1 MSNSLP
7 ALKRVTLV
15 ALLANVVL
23 FGLKLWGFSLSNS
36 VALLSDALNSL
47 LDVISTTAV
56 LISVQ
61 VARKL
66 PDREH
71 PFGHSRAE
79 PIAGFVIAVIACV
92 LGIEV
97 LQESLVKFIFPHAHD
112 IDPVIFVIL
121 GVAILSKLALS
132 MWQGQVGRAGKSPAV
147 VALSIDSRNDV
158 LSSVAALIGI
168 TGASLG
174 YRPAD
179 EIAGAVVGCLI
190 LWSGIRIIRDNL
202 DMLLGRAPR
211 DATQLE
217 VLERVRA
224 IDGVEEVRFC
234 RGHYVGNELHF
245 EIIIACHAE
254 LSTRDSAGIADAVRT
269 AAETADDIAVAFV
282 HVDTVESPHHYPDL
296 LDRI

>member
-7 ALKRVTLV
+7 ALKRVTII
-15 ALLANVVL
+15 ALLANAAL
-23 FGLKLWGFSLSNS
+23 FGLKLWGFALSNS

-47 LDVISTTAV
+47 LDVVSTTAV
-56 LISVQ
+56 LVSVQ

-97 LQESLVKFIFPHAHD
+97 MQESVVKFVFPHPH
-112 IDPVIFVIL
+112 VISATVFVIL
-121 GVAILSKLALS
+121 GVAIVAKLGLS
-132 MWQGQVGRAGKSPAV
+132 MWQGRVGREGKSPAV

-158 LSSVAALIGI
+158 LSSLAALAGV
-168 TGASLG
+168 TGAALG

-190 LWSGIRIIRDNL
+190 LWSGIRIIRENL
-202 DMLLGRAPR
+202 DMLLGRAPA
-211 DATQLE
+211 DPTQVE
-217 VLERVRA
+217 VIERVRA
-224 IDGVEEVRFC
+224 IAGVEEVRFC

-254 LSTRDSAGIADAVRT
+254 ISTRASAEIADAVRT
-269 AAETADDIAVAFV
+269 AAEAADDIAVAFV

-296 LDRI
+296 MDRI

>member
-1 MSNSLP
+1 MGNSLP
-7 ALKRVTLV
+7 ALKRVTV
-15 ALLANVVL
+15 IALLANVIL
-23 FGLKLWGFSLSNS
+23 FALKLWGFTISHS

-47 LDVISTTAV
+47 LDVASTTAV

-92 LGIEV
+92 LGVEV
-97 LQESLVKFIFPHAHD
+97 MQESLVKFFFPHQHEISPA
-112 IDPVIFVIL
+112 VFGIL
-121 GVAILSKLALS
+121 GVAILAKLGLS
-132 MWQGQVGRAGKSPAV
+132 MWQGRVGREGRSPAV
-147 VALSIDSRNDV
+147 VALSVDSRNDV
-158 LSSVAALIGI
+158 LSSVAALVGV
-168 TGASLG
+168 TGAALG

-179 EIAGAVVGCLI
+179 EIAGAVVGMLI
-190 LWSGIRIIRDNL
+190 LWSGVKIIRENL
-202 DMLLGRAPR
+202 DMLLGRAPNGG
-211 DATQLE
+211 TQDD
-217 VLERVRA
+217 VLRRVRA

-234 RGHYVGNELHF
+234 RGHFVGNEMHF
-245 EIIIACHAE
+245 EIIIACHAD
-254 LSTRDSAGIADAVRT
+254 LSTRESAEIADAVRI
-269 AAETADDIAVAFV
+269 AAEQADDIAVAFV

>member
-7 ALKRVTLV
+7 ALKRVVLI

-23 FGLKLWGFSLSNS
+23 FGLKIWGFALSNS

-47 LDVISTTAV
+47 LDVVSTTAV
-56 LISVQ
+56 LVSVQ

-92 LGIEV
+92 LGVEV
-97 LQESLVKFIFPHAHD
+97 LQESAVKFLFPHVHVIAP
-112 IDPVIFVIL
+112 PVFVIL
-121 GVAILSKLALS
+121 AVAILAKLALS
-132 MWQGQVGRAGKSPAV
+132 MWQGRVGRAGKSPAV
-147 VALSIDSRNDV
+147 MALSVDSRNDV
-158 LSSVAALIGI
+158 LSSVAALVGV
-168 TGASLG
+168 TGAALG

-190 LWSGIRIIRDNL
+190 LWSGVRIIRDNL

-211 DATQLE
+211 DLTQNE

-224 IDGVEEVRFC
+224 IDGVQEVRFC
-234 RGHYVGNELHF
+234 RGHYVGSELHF

-254 LSTRDSAGIADAVRT
+254 LSTRQSAEIADAVRS

>member
-7 ALKRVTLV
+7 ALKRVTLI
-15 ALLANVVL
+15 ALLANAAL
-23 FGLKLWGFSLSNS
+23 FGLKLWGFSLSSS

-47 LDVISTTAV
+47 LDVVSTTAV
-56 LISVQ
+56 LVSVQ
-61 VARKL
+61 VARKM

-97 LQESLVKFIFPHAHD
+97 LQESVVKFVFPHPHEINPLVFA
-112 IDPVIFVIL
+112 IL
-121 GVAILSKLALS
+121 GVAILAKIGLS
-132 MWQGQVGRAGKSPAV
+132 LWQGRVGRAGNSPAV
-147 VALSIDSRNDV
+147 VALAVDSRNDV
-158 LSSVAALIGI
+158 LSSIAALVGI
-168 TGASLG
+168 TGASIG
-174 YRPAD
+174 YDSAD

-190 LWSGIRIIRDNL
+190 LWSGVRIIRENL
-202 DMLLGRAPR
+202 DMLLGRAPS
-211 DATQLE
+211 DVTQID
-217 VLERVRA
+217 VLARVRA

-245 EIIIACHAE
+245 EIIIACSAV
-254 LSTRDSAGIADAVRT
+254 LSTRESAEIADQVRH

>member
-7 ALKRVTLV
+7 ALKRVTLI
-15 ALLANVVL
+15 ALLANAAL
-23 FGLKLWGFSLSNS
+23 FGLKLWGFSLSGS

-47 LDVISTTAV
+47 LDVASTTAV

-61 VARKL
+61 VARKM

-97 LQESLVKFIFPHAHD
+97 LQESTMKFVLPHPHEINPLVFA
-112 IDPVIFVIL
+112 IL
-121 GVAILSKLALS
+121 GVAILAKIGLS
-132 MWQGQVGRAGKSPAV
+132 MWQGRVGRAGKSPAV
-147 VALSIDSRNDV
+147 VALAVDSRNDV
-158 LSSVAALIGI
+158 LSSIAALVGI

-174 YRPAD
+174 YESAD

-190 LWSGIRIIRDNL
+190 LWSGVKIIRENL
-202 DMLLGRAPR
+202 DMLLGRAPS
-211 DATQLE
+211 DLTQVD
-217 VLERVRA
+217 VLARVRS

-245 EIIIACHAE
+245 EIIIACSAE
-254 LSTRDSAGIADAVRT
+254 LSTRESAEIADRVRN